1 MDINISDEKLA
12 ELAEQEVRKEISR
25 RVQRV
30 IDGGIA
36 YWFSEQTIQR
46 LTYECVDNMINREFV
61 STFRQYRKRNYQG
74 VVRLNELVEKMYWVC
89 TMGQNKQG
97 NVDIVL
103 VVPIIVVAHKKIF
116 MRGKL

>member
-36 YWFSEQTIQR
+36 YYFSEQTIQR

-61 STFRQYRKRNYQG
+61 KNA
-74 VVRLNELVEKMYWVC
+74 LKELDKDKVTKTLSDSIAKEI
-89 TMGQNKQG
+89 TRELLG
-97 NVDIVL
+97 
-103 VVPIIVVAHKKIF
+103 
-116 MRGKL
+116 

>member
-36 YWFSEQTIQR
+36 YYFNEQTIR
-46 LTYECVDNMINREFV
+46 MLTYECVDNMINREFV
-61 STFRQYRKRNYQG
+61 KNA
-74 VVRLNELVEKMYWVC
+74 LKELDKDKVTKTLSDSIAKEI
-89 TMGQNKQG
+89 TRELLG
-97 NVDIVL
+97 
-103 VVPIIVVAHKKIF
+103 
-116 MRGKL
+116 

>member
-36 YWFSEQTIQR
+36 YYFSEQTIQR

-61 STFRQYRKRNYQG
+61 KNALKGLDKDKVIKTLSDSIAKEITR
-74 VVRLNELVEKMYWVC
+74 ELL
-89 TMGQNKQG
+89 G
-97 NVDIVL
+97 
-103 VVPIIVVAHKKIF
+103 
-116 MRGKL
+116 